1 MTLRATLR
9 FCDRIV
15 QMIILLYLFRVLHR
29 GKLLGEEFPMI
40 YCTYL
45 KVIKLSACNSRTY
58 VEFSL
63 YLQSYSK
70 LF

>member
-1 MTLRATLR
+1 
-9 FCDRIV
+9 
-15 QMIILLYLFRVLHR
+15 MIILLYLFRVLRR

-40 YCTYL
+40 YRAYL
-45 KVIKLSACNSRTY
+45 KVIKLSVCNSRTY